1 MSIAVVNLES
11 QVVFLGDANVFT
23 EALTLNLV
31 EGLLSPEEIKT
42 GFPNGNNP
50 GLAG

>member
-11 QVVFLGDANVFT
+11 QVVFLGDANMFT
-23 EALTLNLV
+23 EALALNLV
-31 EGLLSPEEIKT
+31 ERLLSPEEIKT
-42 GFPNGNNP
+42 GLTNGNNP